1 MRLRRPRNVKI
12 FMKGYKMRKNVLFLM
27 CLVLVGVSQ
36 ATLIQHLDASKAA
49 SVVLGTVI
57 KDPVDPNIIIGYA
70 VSQWLDQSGNNNNAL
85 PFVGNVFYPSTNKL
99 AGGFS
104 SVRFGGS
111 DPLAPVR
118 SGLTLFSD
126 VAQDSFLNY
135 AAGGA
140 AATKTGFCAMIAF
153 RQDAVGSGGWTDMF
167 GNTSTTAAGF
177 TMRHGSGVQ
186 IILNGALGGIGT
198 TLNSGETQVWTL
210 NYDKAAGTAYFWDSK
225 NKTTYTVAKAAAD
238 FSQNRGF
245 TLGTVSNGTRYLIG
259 QIGEI
264 KIYDN
269 VLSPADFAYQQ
280 SVLTRK
286 WAESRAV
293 YPIDGGGVIATN
305 PVALQWNNLLPP
317 IEGDKVYVNVYFGTE
332 PNLLTMSKVVTNG
345 DGTTTVNVNASV
357 AQTYYWAVN
366 TKFGVAASSDSD
378 PNIIKGP
385 FYSFVAAADP
395 APQDIDAGPNFATW
409 PNQGVLVN
417 ATVNDGGVAP
427 ITVTFTASDPN
438 VTFSPNPV
446 VVAGGGNT
454 ISPVA
459 ASTTAT
465 CDYTANFV
473 VTATAEDSANP
484 GVTVSDTMS
493 VTSYASAC
501 QAARI
506 AGNQAANYPED
517 LVVSDPYPVGSG
529 CIIDLADFAALAAKW
544 LDNYAATAPIQ
555 LP

>member
-1 MRLRRPRNVKI
+1 
-12 FMKGYKMRKNVLFLM
+12 MRKNVLFLM
-27 CLVLVGVSQ
+27 CLVFVGMSQ
-36 ATLIQHLDASKAA
+36 AALYQHLDASKAD

-70 VSQWLDQSGNNNNAL
+70 VSQWLDQSGKGNNASTY
-85 PFVGNVFYPSTNKL
+85 VGNVLYPSANEL
-99 AGGFS
+99 AGGFP

-111 DPLAPVR
+111 NPLAPVR

-126 VAQDSFLNY
+126 VAQDSFLNF

-153 RQDAVGSGGWTDMF
+153 RQDALSSGGWTDMF

-210 NYDKAAGTAYFWDSK
+210 NYDKAAGTVYFWDSK

-245 TLGTVSNGTRYLIG
+245 TIGSISNASRYMIG

-280 SVLTRK
+280 DMLTRK
-286 WAESRAV
+286 WATNRAV
-293 YPIDGGGVIATN
+293 APADGSEVIAAN
-305 PVALQWNNLLPP
+305 PIALQWINLLP
-317 IEGDKVYVNVYFGTE
+317 ETQGDNVYVDVYFGTE
-332 PNLLTMSKVVTNG
+332 PNLLTMTKVVNNG
-345 DGTTTVNVNASV
+345 LGTTTVNVNASTV
-357 AQTYYWAVN
+357 DEYYWAVN
-366 TKFGVAASSDSD
+366 TSFG
-378 PNIIKGP
+378 
-385 FYSFVAAADP
+385 YAAADDDP
-395 APQDIDAGPNFATW
+395 NLIQGPIYSFGALADPSPQSVDAGPNFATW
-409 PNQGVLVN
+409 PNQGVPVN
-417 ATVNDGGVAP
+417 ATVSDGGVAP
-427 ITVTFTASDPN
+427 ITVTFTSSDPN
-438 VTFSPNPV
+438 LTFSPNPV
-446 VVAGGGNT
+446 VISGGGVPASQVT
-454 ISPVA
+454 

-465 CDYTANFV
+465 CAQGVAAPIT

-484 GVTVSDTMS
+484 GVTVSDTMTIT
-493 VTSYASAC
+493 VYASAC
-501 QAARI
+501 QTARI

-517 LVVSDPYPVGSG
+517 IVVGDPYPLGSG
-529 CIIDLADFAALAAKW
+529 CIIDFADFAAIAAKW